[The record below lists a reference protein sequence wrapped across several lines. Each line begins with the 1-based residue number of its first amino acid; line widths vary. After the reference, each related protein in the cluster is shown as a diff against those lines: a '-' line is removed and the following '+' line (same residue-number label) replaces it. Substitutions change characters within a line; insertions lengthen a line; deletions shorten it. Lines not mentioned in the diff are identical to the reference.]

1 MHGPATVGWLLV
13 ALCAATGACCAL
25 RARGTTG
32 TRREEAVSEALMC
45 LGMTVMAL
53 PDSPFWS
60 PSSPV
65 PTGLYVTVFGAVAAW
80 ELRLLR
86 AHRGHEGAHAAH
98 LHHAVGALAM
108 VYMAAAMAAAPGH
121 AHGGVHGGV
130 HSSAAAGLPLL
141 TGALLVYFA
150 FYVLR
155 SGARLMPGGGG
166 APGEGG
172 GAGAGVLRQP
182 GVVAGVR
189 LAMGTGM
196 FAMLLTL

>member
-25 RARGTTG
+25 RARGSTG

-60 PSSPV
+60 PYSPV
-65 PTGLYVTVFGAVAAW
+65 PLALYVTVFGAVTAW
-80 ELRLLR
+80 EVRLLL
-86 AHRGHEGAHAAH
+86 AHRGGEGAHAAH

-108 VYMAAAMAAAPGH
+108 LYMAAAMAASPGH
-121 AHGGVHGGV
+121 AHGGAHAGGT
-130 HSSAAAGLPLL
+130 ATGAAGAAGLPLL
-141 TGALLVYFA
+141 TGALLAYFA

-155 SGARLMPGGGG
+155 SGARLMPAGDGAREESGG
-166 APGEGG
+166 AL
-172 GAGAGVLRQP
+172 LRQP